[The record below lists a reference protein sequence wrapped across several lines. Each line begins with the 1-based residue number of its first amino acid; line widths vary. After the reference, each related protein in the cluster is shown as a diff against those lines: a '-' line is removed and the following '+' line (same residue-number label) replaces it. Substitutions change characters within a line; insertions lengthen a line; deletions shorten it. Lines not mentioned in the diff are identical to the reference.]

1 MNTNF
6 ETTTRKEEWY
16 TPKKILDALGIF
28 DLDPC
33 SPKKP
38 YNKIANNIYTKEDNG
53 LNKKWSG
60 SVYCNPPYGKQTK
73 FWLSKCAEHDNCIAL
88 IFARTETKMFF
99 NYVWNKAS
107 SVFFIKARLKFLN
120 EKNQIIGSAGAP
132 SVLISYGKQY
142 KRLENLDK
150 IIEGKYIKL

>member
-6 ETTTRKEEWY
+6 ETTKSKEEWY

-53 LNKKWSG
+53 LDKKWFG

-73 FWLSKCAEHDNCIAL
+73 LWLEKCADHNNCIAL
-88 IFARTETKMFF
+88 VFARTETKMFF
-99 NYVWNKAS
+99 NQVWNKANGI
-107 SVFFIKARLKFLN
+107 FFIKGRLKFLN
-120 EKNQIIGSAGAP
+120 EFNNIGGSAGAP
-132 SVLISYGKQY
+132 SVLISYGEQIKKLEKLEKQ
-142 KRLENLDK
+142 
-150 IIEGKYIKL
+150 IEGKFLKL